1 MEQEAM
7 NKVSGKTVNKKWRKA
22 IFYKK
27 KKVNFYY

>member
-27 KKVNFYY
+27 VNFYY